1 MRTSKASGS
10 LSVLY
15 RVCQSLRPPFL
26 SPTLVLCCVVKTG
39 IWRNHG
45 IPATW
50 GSETKNWIHWRRPNG
65 FGISQRIHIFG
76 IDYAKSNIGICP
88 FRQQLGKKSWRALI
102 RKEWIFVPDLSFQK
116 TWREFKANTTHD
128 NKEIVQ
134 KCDFIFLA
142 VKPHIFPIVLR
153 NLRENL
159 EAGEY
164 VHLLRYQFL
173 YLSSLCASILD
184 LLQLN
189 PSFSF
194 QLWPEP
200 RWRR

>member
-1 MRTSKASGS
+1 MVRTSKASGS
-10 LSVLY
+10 LSVLD
-15 RVCQSLRPPFL
+15 RVCQSLRPPFHSRSLDL
-26 SPTLVLCCVVKTG
+26 SCVVKTG

-50 GSETKNWIHWRRPNG
+50 GSEAKNWIYWRRPNG

-88 FRQQLGKKSWRALI
+88 FRQQLGKKSWKAKI
-102 RKEWIFVPDLSFQK
+102 RKEWICSWRLDLSFQK

-159 EAGEY
+159 GAGEY
-164 VHLLRYQFL
+164 VHLLFYWDDNSIPYSASFL
-173 YLSSLCASILD
+173 LPLT
-184 LLQLN
+184 
-189 PSFSF
+189 
-194 QLWPEP
+194 
-200 RWRR
+200 